1 MKNDRMHNTILRR
14 VISKWKMINL
24 RKSVSPPPPCK
35 KTCPCT
41 ILPAPFFSFSGSLPL
56 TPPGEVIKI
65 YFPSLFKGG
74 GGGGGGQTML
84 VPSLPAKM
92 KILLILA
99 KKSCSALLHI
109 DLFQL
114 NLFPSYYIYFLF
126 TNGHDTDTVKVQVKV
141 LNSVGLKYKFNKAIM
156 KVFSFWRGFS

>member
-1 MKNDRMHNTILRR
+1 
-14 VISKWKMINL
+14 MINL

-65 YFPSLFKGG
+65 YFPSLFKGVG
-74 GGGGGGQTML
+74 GGRKWQGVEGRGQTML
-84 VPSLPAKM
+84 VPSHPAKM

-99 KKSCSALLHI
+99 KTTCSALFHV

-114 NLFPSYYIYFLF
+114 ELFPSHYIYFLL
-126 TNGHDTDTVKVQVKV
+126 TNGHDTNTVKVQVKV
-141 LNSVGLKYKFNKAIM
+141 KNSVGLKY
-156 KVFSFWRGFS
+156 VL